1 MFDEP
6 LPSKEDLDLLMKLD
20 KQGDGLIEDLFTIFS
35 YHRPKEYKLYVEN
48 IEYNPLDKDK
58 IILDL
63 IFTIQK
69 YIKFVPNKN

>member
-20 KQGDGLIEDLFTIFS
+20 KQGDGIIEDLFTIFS

-48 IEYNPLDKDK
+48 I
-58 IILDL
+58 
-63 IFTIQK
+63 
-69 YIKFVPNKN
+69 IKRFWI